1 MPFQRLPNGAGW
13 RKLDAM
19 SHPTLDRT
27 LNLRSVV
34 LFGLAY
40 MAPMIVLGTFGAIAE
55 QTKGAAP
62 SAYLLALVAMLFTAY
77 SYGRMAATYPV
88 AGSAYS
94 YVRRTIDSRV
104 GFLVGWATLLDY
116 FFLPM
121 VIWLLGATYL
131 RQGFP
136 SVPLWLWVVGF
147 IVLTTILNI
156 VGIKVADK
164 ANFILMTFQVLVI
177 IAFVVLSLRHV
188 FTSGAALLS
197 AEPFA
202 NPATTLGA
210 IAGGAGIAAYSFLG
224 FDAVTTLTEETI
236 EPRRTMPKAI
246 MLVALLGGVIFAVVT
261 YATQLVHPGFQFA
274 DSDSAAFEI
283 ARTIGADLFAAIF
296 LAGFV
301 VTQFASGIAAQA
313 SVSRLLYAMG
323 RDRVLPRRVFA
334 YLQPRFRTPAV
345 GIVICGLAGL
355 IGLALDVDTAVSMI
369 NFGAFLAFTSVNV
382 CVIALY
388 LRRRSAESRLGVFG
402 YLVVPAIGAL
412 IDVSLLLNLSTLAK
426 LLGLG
431 WLVLGLVYLTVLTR
445 GFRRPPPELEDSPTE
460 LSADTPATGQQP
472 V

>member
-1 MPFQRLPNGAGW
+1 
-13 RKLDAM
+13 M

-40 MAPMIVLGTFGAIAE
+40 MAPMIVLGTFGSIAE

-88 AGSAYS
+88 AGSAYT

-131 RQGFP
+131 QQGFP

-147 IVLTTILNI
+147 IVLTTVLNI
-156 VGIKVADK
+156 AGIKVADR

-177 IAFVVLSLRHV
+177 IAFVALSLRHV
-188 FTSGAALLS
+188 FAVGGGAGAWLS
-197 AEPFA
+197 AEPFV

-274 DSDSAAFEI
+274 DADSAAFEI

-382 CVIALY
+382 CVIALF
-388 LRRRSAESRLGVFG
+388 LHRRSDKSRLGVFG

-412 IDVSLLLNLSTLAK
+412 IDVSLLVNLSKLAK

-431 WLVLGLVYLTVLTR
+431 WLVFGLAYLTVLTR

-460 LSADTPATGQQP
+460 PAADATGQQT